1 MDYKTCEWEETWAG
15 FVFLNCAVS
24 TKFCFHESEEA
35 FSEPGL
41 EAAAEPSSHLFLAT
55 QCPLVAESLCIGG
68 SCIEGDAGQLSKALW
83 AILLLSRGAL
93 GEKSK
98 GTENTEQDRAVL
110 LTWAISC
117 SSLPFLSSLL
127 K

>member
-68 SCIEGDAGQLSKALW
+68 SCIEGMQASFLRLSGLFCFLVGELW
-83 AILLLSRGAL
+83 EKRARAQKTQSRI
-93 GEKSK
+93 
-98 GTENTEQDRAVL
+98 EQ
-110 LTWAISC
+110 C
-117 SSLPFLSSLL
+117 C
-127 K
+127 